1 MLDLFVLYYVAW
13 HEKEFSLSEMR
24 ANLLADLGV
33 DGFAQALQ
41 EFRSQRSERELK
53 GEFRT
58 LFQIMKS

>member
-1 MLDLFVLYYVAW
+1 
-13 HEKEFSLSEMR
+13 MR